1 MPNKKKTELL
11 DEQCIQIISSNI
23 NMCVPW
29 YIMAAYA
36 YYVEDNPLLE
46 DYTYDRL
53 ATKMINH
60 WDEIEHFHKHFLNKD
75 MLQAGT
81 YLGEYPSRVK
91 DAVVALRGF

>member
-1 MPNKKKTELL
+1 MPNKKKSELM
-11 DEQCIQIISSNI
+11 DNQCIQIVGSNV

-46 DYTYDRL
+46 DHTFDHL
-53 ATKMINH
+53 ATKILNH
-60 WDEIEHFHKHFLNKD
+60 WEDIEHFHKHFLNKD
-75 MLQAGT
+75 MLTAGT

-91 DAVVALRGF
+91 GAVAELRGH

>member
-53 ATKMINH
+53 ATKMVNH

-91 DAVVALRGF
+91 DAVEELRGF